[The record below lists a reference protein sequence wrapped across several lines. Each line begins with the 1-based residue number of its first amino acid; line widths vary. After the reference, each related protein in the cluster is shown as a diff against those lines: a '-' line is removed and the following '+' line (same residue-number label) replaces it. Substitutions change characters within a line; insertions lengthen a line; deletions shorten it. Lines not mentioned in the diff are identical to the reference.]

1 MIDLTTETTLSLN
14 QAARLLPPGRRN
26 RPVSFA
32 CVFRWVTQGAKGP
45 TGELV
50 KLEAIRVGG
59 RWLTSRQALQRFGE
73 RLTPGEVTE
82 QRPVPRSPAA
92 RERAIKR
99 AEKELDRIGI

>member
-1 MIDLTTETTLSLN
+1 MRL
-14 QAARLLPPGRRN
+14 AASWYPVLQSSELGRK
-26 RPVSFA
+26 PV
-32 CVFRWVTQGAKGP
+32 
-45 TGELV
+45 
-50 KLEAIRVGG
+50 
-59 RWLTSRQALQRFGE
+59 ALQRFGE